1 MPPPRNPLSIL
12 QYSILFAAAALLLF
26 AAFGWLTAAELRT
39 LRANVEQSNLSQAH
53 RELERA
59 VERVRD
65 EAGKMAAGFAVW
77 QEVRQ
82 QLRAPRYY
90 AYWRNHRMMSAGVL
104 PDFVTSAAVYGPEG
118 EALDSPGDGLLPAS
132 LDPAALGDQLVLGS
146 EAQLLFFRPV
156 AEPATDR
163 VLGFVGLRAPFMPLL
178 YRLNRFRI
186 IDTDTLSIRSGS
198 AERMAGSEM
207 VPAFEYQLL
216 ANPETAAMEQ
226 LMTAALLKVGLV
238 LGLVTLLVYPAMV
251 YLVARPMHIISQHLD
266 RLKHSADGVLLR
278 PLKHELPVAEL
289 EKIRRSLNEYQSQL
303 YEVHI
308 NLDEKNRELWAL
320 AHRDPLTG
328 VANRRALEDYWESI
342 RDLSTTL
349 HFPLC
354 FALFD
359 INHFK
364 AINDSYGHQVGDQVL
379 LAVAETIVRVIGSHH
394 HVYRLGGDEFATLLA
409 DFGPEQAL
417 RLAEACQTAVAAH
430 PFEPLGVKE
439 PIRISI
445 GLACQEAGQ
454 APDLLLLQRQADISM
469 YSAKRP
475 SGRQVVLFTPELDAD
490 ARGLFSA
497 WASSAVYE
505 AIASGEGLTMFYQ
518 PVRDLGA
525 ERVRYYE
532 SLVRI
537 VSDNELLP
545 PSEIFP
551 LVEARR
557 LESEL
562 DRAILRRILTDLGNG
577 KPPLK
582 TGISINISGPTIVLP
597 EICEWLRPF
606 RDYMQDYYFV
616 VEITE
621 TALIT
626 QLGAAQDN
634 LSTLQHMGFSIA
646 LDDFGSGYSSLR
658 YLASMPVDIV
668 KFDISLVHSL
678 RELPQ
683 RHIVLS
689 LAKMIEKVGY
699 ALVAEGIEDREMLEL
714 VRKSGFQY
722 AQGYYLGRPSET
734 PESPSSATD

>member
-1 MPPPRNPLSIL
+1 MPEPRKPLSIL
-12 QYSILFAAAALLLF
+12 HYSVLFAAAALLLF
-26 AAFGWLTAAELRT
+26 AAFGWLTATELRT
-39 LRANVEQSNLSQAH
+39 LRANVEQSNLKQANQ
-53 RELERA
+53 ELERA
-59 VERVRD
+59 IDRVRD
-65 EAGKMAAGFAVW
+65 EAGKVAAGFAAW

-82 QLRAPRYY
+82 QLQAPQYY
-90 AYWRNHRMMSAGVL
+90 AYWRNHRMMSAGIL
-104 PDFVTSAAVYGPEG
+104 PDFVTNAAIYGPEG
-118 EALDSPGDGLLPAS
+118 RALDSHGNGLLPAS
-132 LDPAALGDQLVLGS
+132 LDPAALGDQLTLGP
-146 EAQLLFFRPV
+146 APQLLFFRPV
-156 AEPATDR
+156 AEAGTDR
-163 VLGFVGLRAPFMPLL
+163 VLGFVGLRAPFFPLL

-186 IDTDTLSIRSGS
+186 IDTDTLRLRAVD
-198 AERMAGSEM
+198 AEQIAAAQML
-207 VPAFEYQLL
+207 PAFDYQLL

-226 LMTAALLKVGLV
+226 LMTTALIKVGVV
-238 LGLVTLLVYPAMV
+238 LGLVTLLFYPALV
-251 YLVARPMHIISQHLD
+251 YLVARPLHIIGQHLD
-266 RLKHSADGVLLR
+266 HLKQSTGGMLLR
-278 PLKHELPVAEL
+278 QLHHRLPVAEL

-303 YEVHI
+303 YEVHS

-354 FALFD
+354 FALLD

-379 LAVAETIVRVIGSHH
+379 LAVAENIARVLGSHH
-394 HVYRLGGDEFATLLA
+394 HVYRLGGNEFATLLA

-417 RLAEACQTAVAAH
+417 RLAEDCQAAVAEH
-430 PFEPLGVKE
+430 PFEHLGIEE
-439 PIRISI
+439 PIRISV
-445 GLACQEAGQ
+445 GLACLEAGKT
-454 APDLLLLQRQADISM
+454 PDLQLLQRRADVAM
-469 YSAKRP
+469 YIAKRP
-475 SGRQVVLFTPELDAD
+475 GGRQVVLFTPELNAD
-490 ARGLFSA
+490 ARGLFSS

-505 AIASGEGLTMFYQ
+505 AIASGQGLTIFYQ
-518 PVRDLGA
+518 PIVDLDA
-525 ERVRYYE
+525 ERIRYYE

-537 VSDNELLP
+537 ESENELLL

-551 LVEARR
+551 LVEARK

-562 DRAILRRILTDLGNG
+562 DRAILRRILADLDKG

-597 EICEWLRPF
+597 EIRDWLRPF
-606 RDYMQDYYFV
+606 RDYMQNYYFV

-634 LSTLQHMGFSIA
+634 LRALQQMGFSVA

-658 YLASMPVDIV
+658 YLAGMPVDIV

-678 RELPQ
+678 REQPQ
-683 RHIVLS
+683 RQIVLG
-689 LAKMIEKVGY
+689 LAKMIEEVGY
-699 ALVAEGIEDREMLEL
+699 ALVAEGIEDRATLDL
-714 VRKSGFQY
+714 VRKAGFQY
-722 AQGYYLGRPSET
+722 AQGNYLGRPDET
-734 PESPSSATD
+734 PQPALAAD